1 MHYVFSS
8 AVSSLANNWEMFLR
22 IFISVICGGI
32 IGFERSKRQK
42 EAGLRTHIIVA
53 AGAALI
59 MIISKYGC
67 LDIFTTYGINV
78 DSTRIASNI
87 VTGVGFLGA
96 GVIFVRGASIK
107 GLTTAAG
114 IWTTA
119 GVGMA
124 IGTGMYSVGIYST
137 LLITLVQYALH
148 KWTPISSSETL
159 TTNEITV
166 TLANTKDSLNDLL
179 AYFESNH
186 IYIHNFGI
194 SKNNDNN
201 TITLK
206 LSVRMLREA
215 TIQESIHIFN
225 EIPEVLSFK
234 INY

>member
-1 MHYVFSS
+1 MNTVLSI
-8 AVSSLANNWEMFLR
+8 ALGSLANNWELFLR
-22 IFISVICGGI
+22 ILISVICGGV

-53 AGAALI
+53 VGASLI

-124 IGTGMYSVGIYST
+124 IGTGMYAVGIYST
-137 LLITLVQYALH
+137 LLITLIQYALH

-166 TLANTKDSLNDLL
+166 TLTNTDESLNNLL
-179 AYFESNH
+179 LYFKNNH
-186 IYIHNFGI
+186 IYINDFGI

-215 TIQESIHIFN
+215 TVEESINIFN
-225 EIPEVLSFK
+225 EIPDVLSFK
-234 INY
+234 VNY

>member
-1 MHYVFSS
+1 MHDIFI
-8 AVSSLANNWEMFLR
+8 NNGELFLR
-22 IFISVICGGI
+22 IIISVICGGI

-53 AGAALI
+53 IGSTLI

-87 VTGVGFLGA
+87 VTGVGFFGA

-124 IGTGMYSVGIYST
+124 IGTGMYAIGIYST
-137 LLITLVQYALH
+137 TVIMLVQYALH
-148 KWTPISSSETL
+148 KWSPLASSETL
-159 TTNEITV
+159 TTNEISVTV
-166 TLANTKDSLNDLL
+166 ENTENSLNNLIE
-179 AYFESNH
+179 YFEKNN
-186 IYIHNFGI
+186 IYVHDFAIT
-194 SKNNDNN
+194 KNNDNK
-201 TITLK
+201 TLTLK
-206 LSVRMLREA
+206 LSVRMMRDVSIEEA
-215 TIQESIHIFN
+215 ISVFN
-225 EIPEVLSFK
+225 EIPQLMSFK
-234 INY
+234 IN

>member
-1 MHYVFSS
+1 MHDIF
-8 AVSSLANNWEMFLR
+8 LNNVELFLR
-22 IFISVICGGI
+22 IIISVICGGI

-53 AGAALI
+53 IGSTLI

-124 IGTGMYSVGIYST
+124 IGTGMYAIGIYST
-137 LLITLVQYALH
+137 LVIMLVQYALH
-148 KWTPISSSETL
+148 KWSPLSSSETL
-159 TTNEITV
+159 TTNEISVTV
-166 TLANTKDSLNDLL
+166 ENTENSLNNLIK
-179 AYFESNH
+179 YFEENN
-186 IYIHNFGI
+186 IYVHDFAIT
-194 SKNNDNN
+194 KNNDNKSL
-201 TITLK
+201 TLK
-206 LSVRMLREA
+206 LSVRMVRDVSIEEA
-215 TIQESIHIFN
+215 ISVFN
-225 EIPEVLSFK
+225 EIPQLMSFK
-234 INY
+234 IN

>member
-1 MHYVFSS
+1 MYNVFGVIANSF
-8 AVSSLANNWEMFLR
+8 LNNWELFLR
-22 IFISVICGGI
+22 ILISVVCGGI

-53 AGAALI
+53 IGATLI

-124 IGTGMYSVGIYST
+124 IGTGMYAVGIYST
-137 LLITLVQYALH
+137 LIITLVQYALH
-148 KWTPISSSETL
+148 KWTPIASSETL

-166 TLANTKDSLNDLL
+166 TLSNKDNSLKELL
-179 AYFESNH
+179 SYFESNH
-186 IYIHNFGI
+186 IYVHDFGI
-194 SKNNDNN
+194 SKNSENN

-206 LSVRMLREA
+206 LSVRMLREVSVEEA
-215 TIQESIHIFN
+215 INVFN
-225 EIPEVLSFK
+225 EIQEVINFK